1 MALGIGD
8 AMKLKSA
15 WDEFTKNHPKF
26 PAFLAAA
33 KAKGITEGTI
43 IGIKITGPEG
53 EAIETNIKVQ
63 AGDLKLFDTI
73 SKM

>member
-1 MALGIGD
+1 MALGLGD
-8 AMKLKSA
+8 VMKLKGA
-15 WDEFTKNHPKF
+15 WEEFTRNHPKF
-26 PAFLAAA
+26 PAFLNAA

-43 IGIKITGPEG
+43 IGIKIVSPDG

-63 AGDLKLFDTI
+63 PDDMRLFETV